1 MRLRKGKLNR
11 AKENPTYNYTI
22 KLIIYDMQNIKV
34 IKRLTKI

>member
-1 MRLRKGKLNR
+1 MRLKMVNLTEQKKIL
-11 AKENPTYNYTI
+11 TYNYTI